1 MDGITEGWLRKT
13 EEQGGINDS
22 SFDIKYGMRFI
33 NYIADVWDYV
43 EKFNAIS
50 ERTVPKVRYHRLHRL
65 LPPLDYFQ
73 ASKPT
78 CSVLVKHLP
87 GQGELFV
94 AHNAWH
100 EYRAMAFR

>member
-1 MDGITEGWLRKT
+1 MTEGWLRRT
-13 EEQGGINDS
+13 EEQGGGNDS
-22 SFDIKYGMRFI
+22 SFDIKYGIRFI

-43 EKFNAIS
+43 EKFKAIS
-50 ERTVPKVRYHRLHRL
+50 ERKVPKVRCHFHRL
-65 LPPLDYFQ
+65 LPALDCFQ
-73 ASKPT
+73 ASRPT

-94 AHNAWH
+94 AHNTWH